1 MAPDL
6 TKIKKN
12 NLEVHY
18 LGYYLKWDQQEAF
31 YYASENTGFK
41 INPER
46 TEGTYSKYVGLDDKI
61 ERFHFYTYFIKYG
74 IGQATW
80 DTAQEIRT
88 DKITREEGIALVKKF
103 DGEFPE
109 KYFLD
114 FLDYIDLSKDDFWK
128 CIDRYRSPH
137 LWNFDN
143 KEKKWKL
150 NKNIF

>member
-1 MAPDL
+1 
-6 TKIKKN
+6 
-12 NLEVHY
+12 

-74 IGQATW
+74 IGQASY
-80 DTAQEIRT
+80 DASQEIRAG
-88 DKITREEGIALVKKF
+88 KITREEGVALVKKF

-114 FLDYIDLSKDDFWK
+114 FLEYINLNKDDFWK

-137 LWNFDN
+137 LWNHN
-143 KEKKWKL
+143 KGNKWEL
-150 NKNIF
+150 NKINF